1 MKRIVLLLTIFIAGF
16 SNYGWPV
23 YKSFELIN
31 KNEFSICFD
40 RVFDPHPSL
49 NNLMYALEIKNTDGS
64 SIDRKWHDEY
74 VLMLDGSLDNDK
86 KCYQSNYNS
95 YFDAGNSTPKEIQV
109 AMNKLDNNK
118 IKEITL
124 SISSSKYNE
133 LGSTVSD
140 MELLKKSFIVVN
152 GKVEN

>member
-1 MKRIVLLLTIFIAGF
+1 MKRIILLLTIFIAGC
-16 SNYGWPV
+16 SNYEWPV

-49 NNLMYALEIKNTDGS
+49 HNLMYALEIINTDGS

-74 VLMLDGSLDNDK
+74 MIMLDSSFENNK
-86 KCYQSNYNS
+86 TCYQSNYNS
-95 YFDAGNSTPKEIQV
+95 YFNAGNSTPKEIQI

-118 IKEITL
+118 IKNITL
-124 SISSSKYNE
+124 SISSSKYND
-133 LGSTVSD
+133 LGFKVPD

-152 GKVEN
+152 GKVKN